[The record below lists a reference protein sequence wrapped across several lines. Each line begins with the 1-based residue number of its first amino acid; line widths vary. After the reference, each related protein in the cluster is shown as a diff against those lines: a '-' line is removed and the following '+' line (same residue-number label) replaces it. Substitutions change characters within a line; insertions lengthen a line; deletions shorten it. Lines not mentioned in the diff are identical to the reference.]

1 MVDSGN
7 VGMMQPQSAG
17 ARANA
22 AKPVAMR
29 APVFNFKPER
39 EAFLEE
45 TFSAVA
51 RLPD

>member
-1 MVDSGN
+1 MT
-7 VGMMQPQSAG
+7 QPRSAG
-17 ARANA
+17 ARASA

-29 APVFNFKPER
+29 APVFRFKPER

-45 TFSAVA
+45 TFSAVV

>member
-1 MVDSGN
+1 
-7 VGMMQPQSAG
+7 
-17 ARANA
+17 
-22 AKPVAMR
+22 MR